1 MTHANLPAKGKD
13 WTTLEA
19 EMQAARAD
27 DADWRGGRLGVFV
40 HYAGEDVLEVAKKA
54 YAMFF
59 TENGLGPAAFKS
71 LAKFEREVVQMTAGL
86 LSGGDGVRGTMT
98 TGGTES
104 ILLAMKSARD
114 WGRAANRG
122 GAPVHD
128 RAGAMH
134 ERAGGMHDRPG
145 AMPRI
150 VCSETAHPAFDKSAH
165 LLGMEVTRVPVR
177 ADLAPDLDGI
187 ARAIDDR
194 TIALV
199 ASAPNYPYGM
209 VDPVR
214 DYAALAAKH
223 GLWLHV
229 DACVGGYIA
238 PFARKLGRPIPDFD
252 FAIPEVTT
260 ISADCH
266 KYGYAA
272 KGASTLLFR
281 DEEAFSHLAYDFSGW
296 PRGRYFTQTF
306 TGTRAGGA
314 IAAAWAV
321 MNYLGESG
329 YLNVVERILATRE
342 AIERGAAALGCHVIG
357 TPQLGITAFGHA
369 KKDIYA
375 AGDRLATRGWFV
387 SRLAQPRGIHLMLN
401 LLHEPVVKQ
410 YLDDLAWA
418 LEGASGASES
428 KAAY

>member
-1 MTHANLPAKGKD
+1 MPATLPAQGSD
-13 WTTLEA
+13 WNALEA
-19 EMQAARAD
+19 TMQEARKD

-40 HYAGEDVLEVAKKA
+40 HYAGDDVLEVAKKA

-86 LSGGDGVRGTMT
+86 LSGGAGVRGTMT

-122 GAPVHD
+122 GATSK
-128 RAGAMH
+128 
-134 ERAGGMHDRPG
+134 
-145 AMPRI
+145 I

-187 ARAIDDR
+187 ARAIDER

-281 DEEAFSHLAYDFSGW
+281 DEAAFSHLAYDFSGW

-329 YLNVVERILATRE
+329 YLKVVERILATRE
-342 AIERGAAALGCHVIG
+342 AIERGAVALGCHVIG

-418 LEGASGASES
+418 LDGASGASES

>member
-1 MTHANLPAKGKD
+1 MPVTLPKAGTA
-13 WTTLEA
+13 WTTLET
-19 EMQAARAD
+19 EMQAAKSE
-27 DADWRGGRLGVFV
+27 DADWRGGRIGVFV
-40 HYAGEDVLEVAKKA
+40 HYAGEDVLKVAKDA

-86 LSGGDGVRGTMT
+86 LSGGADVRGTMT

-114 WGRAANRG
+114 WARSHKRG
-122 GAPVHD
+122 GT
-128 RAGAMH
+128 
-134 ERAGGMHDRPG
+134 
-145 AMPRI
+145 MPKVVLSR
-150 VCSETAHPAFDKSAH
+150 TAHPAFDKAAH
-165 LLGMEVTRVPVR
+165 LLNMAVVRVPVR
-177 ADLAPDLDGI
+177 SDLSADMEGI
-187 ARAIDDR
+187 SRAVDEH
-194 TIALV
+194 TVALV

-214 DYAALAAKH
+214 DYGAIAAKH

-238 PFARKLGRPIPDFD
+238 PFARKLGRPIADFD
-252 FAIPEVTT
+252 FVIPEVTS

-272 KGASTLLFR
+272 KGASTVLFR
-281 DEEAFSHLAYDFSGW
+281 DEAAFSHLAYDFTDW

-321 MNYLGESG
+321 MKYLGESG

-342 AIERGAAALGCHVIG
+342 AIERGARELGCHVIG
-357 TPQLGITAFGHA
+357 NPQLGITAFGHA
-369 KKDIYA
+369 TKDIHA

-387 SRLAQPRGIHLMLN
+387 SRLAEPRGIHLMLN

-418 LEGASGASES
+418 LDGAPAAS
-428 KAAY
+428 AAGEARAQY

>member
-1 MTHANLPAKGKD
+1 MPVTLPKAGTA
-13 WTTLEA
+13 WTALEA
-19 EMQAARAD
+19 EMQAAKSE
-27 DADWRGGRLGVFV
+27 DADWRGGRIGVFV
-40 HYAGEDVLEVAKKA
+40 HYAGEDVLKVAKDA

-86 LSGGDGVRGTMT
+86 LSGGAGVRGTMT

-114 WGRAANRG
+114 SARSRNRG
-122 GAPVHD
+122 GTV
-128 RAGAMH
+128 
-134 ERAGGMHDRPG
+134 
-145 AMPRI
+145 PRI
-150 VCSETAHPAFDKSAH
+150 VCSVTAHPAFDKSAH
-165 LLGMEVTRVPVR
+165 LLGMEVVRVPVR
-177 ADLAPDLDGI
+177 ADLSADIDGLS
-187 ARAIDDR
+187 RAIDER
-194 TIALV
+194 TVALV

-214 DYAALAAKH
+214 DYAAIAGKH
-223 GLWLHV
+223 DLWLHV

-238 PFARKLGRPIPDFD
+238 PFARKLGRAIPDFD
-252 FAIPEVTT
+252 FAIPEVTS

-272 KGASTLLFR
+272 KGASTVLFR
-281 DEEAFSHLAYDFSGW
+281 DEAAFSHLAYDFTDW

-321 MNYLGESG
+321 MKYLGEDG
-329 YLNVVERILATRE
+329 YLGVVERILKTRE
-342 AIERGAAALGCHVIG
+342 AIERGACELGCHVIG
-357 TPQLGITAFGHA
+357 NPQLGITAFGHA
-369 KKDIYA
+369 TKDIHA

-387 SRLAQPRGIHLMLN
+387 SRLAEPRAIHLMLN

-410 YLDDLAWA
+410 YLGDLAWA
-418 LEGASGASES
+418 LDGAPAASAAG
-428 KAAY
+428 KARAQY

>member
-1 MTHANLPAKGKD
+1 MTVRLPAKGIA
-13 WTTLEA
+13 WTALEA
-19 EMQAARAD
+19 EMQAARAN
-27 DADWRGGRLGVFV
+27 DADWRSGRIGVFV
-40 HYAGEDVLEVAKKA
+40 HYAGEDVLKVAKDA

-59 TENGLGPAAFKS
+59 TENGLGAAAFKS
-71 LAKFEREVVQMTAGL
+71 LAKFEREVVKMTAGL
-86 LSGGDGVRGTMT
+86 LSGGAGVRGTMT

-104 ILLAMKSARD
+104 ILLAMKSSRD
-114 WGRAANRG
+114 WARAGNRG
-122 GAPVHD
+122 GAAPKV
-128 RAGAMH
+128 
-134 ERAGGMHDRPG
+134 
-145 AMPRI
+145 
-150 VCSETAHPAFDKSAH
+150 VCSVTTHPAFDKSAH
-165 LLGMEVTRVPVR
+165 LLGMEVARVPVR
-177 ADLAPDLDGI
+177 ADLSPDIEGI
-187 ARAIDDR
+187 ARAIDAR
-194 TIALV
+194 TVALV

-209 VDPVR
+209 VDPVCE
-214 DYAALAAKH
+214 YAALAAKH

-252 FAIPEVTT
+252 FTIPEVTT

-281 DEEAFSHLAYDFSGW
+281 DEAAFSHLAYDFSGW

-321 MNYLGESG
+321 MKYLGESG

-357 TPQLGITAFGHA
+357 NPQLGITAFGHA
-369 KKDIYA
+369 SKDIHA

-387 SRLAQPRGIHLMLN
+387 SRLTEPRGIHLMLN

-410 YLDDLAWA
+410 YLADLEWA
-418 LEGASGASES
+418 LAGAPAASAAGES
-428 KAAY
+428 RASY

>member
-1 MTHANLPAKGKD
+1 MPATLPAQGSD
-13 WTTLEA
+13 WNALEA
-19 EMQAARAD
+19 TMQEARKD

-40 HYAGEDVLEVAKKA
+40 HYAGDDVLEVAKKA

-86 LSGGDGVRGTMT
+86 LSGGPGVRGTMT

-122 GAPVHD
+122 GATSK
-128 RAGAMH
+128 
-134 ERAGGMHDRPG
+134 
-145 AMPRI
+145 I

-177 ADLAPDLDGI
+177 SDLTPDLDGI

-281 DEEAFSHLAYDFSGW
+281 DAAAFSHLAYDFSGW

-329 YLNVVERILATRE
+329 YLKVVERILATRE

-369 KKDIYA
+369 TKDIYA

-401 LLHEPVVKQ
+401 LLHEPVVTQ

>member
-1 MTHANLPAKGKD
+1 MTNVNLPATGAD
-13 WTTLEA
+13 WASLES
-19 EMQAARAD
+19 EMQSARAED
-27 DADWRGGRLGVFV
+27 VDWRGGRLGVFV
-40 HYAGEDVLEVAKKA
+40 HYAGDDVLEVAKKA

-86 LSGGDGVRGTMT
+86 LSGGADVRGTMT

-104 ILLAMKSARD
+104 ILLAMKCARD
-114 WGRAANRG
+114 RARSQARG
-122 GAPVHD
+122 GA
-128 RAGAMH
+128 
-134 ERAGGMHDRPG
+134 
-145 AMPRI
+145 MPK
-150 VCSETAHPAFDKSAH
+150 VVYSETAHPAFDKSAH
-165 LLGMEVTRVPVR
+165 LLGMEVARVPVT
-177 ADLAPDLDGI
+177 ANLEPDMDGL

-194 TIALV
+194 TVALV
-199 ASAPNYPYGM
+199 ASAPNFPYGM

-223 GLWLHV
+223 ELWLHV

-281 DEEAFSHLAYDFSGW
+281 DEAAYAHLAYDFSGW

-321 MNYLGESG
+321 MKYLGESG
-329 YLNVVERILATRE
+329 YLEVVERILATRE
-342 AIERGAAALGCHVIG
+342 AIERGAIALGCHVIG
-357 TPQLGITAFGHA
+357 DPQLGITAFGHA
-369 KKDIYA
+369 TKDIHA

-387 SRLAQPRGIHLMLN
+387 SRLARPRGIHLMLN

-410 YLDDLAWA
+410 YLDDRAWA
-418 LEGASGASES
+418 LEGATGTSRTGAT
-428 KAAY
+428 Y